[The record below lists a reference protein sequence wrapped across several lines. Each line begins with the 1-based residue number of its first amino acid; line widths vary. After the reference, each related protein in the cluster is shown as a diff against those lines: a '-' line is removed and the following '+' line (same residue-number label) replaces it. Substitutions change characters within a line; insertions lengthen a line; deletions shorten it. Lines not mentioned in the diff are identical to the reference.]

1 LATSEAAK
9 DARSS
14 AAFQFYFVVEGAAG
28 AGAVGDAGAAGR
40 VVDPV
45 VVPGA
50 VLSATRGPLQGA
62 HMNKSAKMK
71 KAAIAAIAVVL
82 MPLPR
87 RSISSRIVFSSTG
100 CPSEQTARGWIVP
113 FGSEARH
120 ARMLAAQMRTERPA
134 RKGALGRT
142 ASVRRAPE
150 AVIPVASDLGG
161 TKPEAVNSTLDNAN
175 GSCFPRARDFS
186 LPGP

>member
-1 LATSEAAK
+1 
-9 DARSS
+9 
-14 AAFQFYFVVEGAAG
+14 VEGAAG

-71 KAAIAAIAVVL
+71 KAAIAAIAAVL

-87 RSISSRIVFSSTG
+87 RSISSRIVFSSM
-100 CPSEQTARGWIVP
+100 VP
-113 FGSEARH
+113 
-120 ARMLAAQMRTERPA
+120 
-134 RKGALGRT
+134 KGASRL
-142 ASVRRAPE
+142 
-150 AVIPVASDLGG
+150 
-161 TKPEAVNSTLDNAN
+161 K
-175 GSCFPRARDFS
+175 RDRSF
-186 LPGP
+186 

>member
-1 LATSEAAK
+1 LPTTEAAK
-9 DARSS
+9 DESPRRL
-14 AAFQFYFVVEGAAG
+14 FPVYFAGEGAAG

-71 KAAIAAIAVVL
+71 KAAIAAIAAVL

-87 RSISSRIVFSSTG
+87 RSISSRIVFSSMV
-100 CPSEQTARGWIVP
+100 ARWSKP
-113 FGSEARH
+113 PHAGSFL
-120 ARMLAAQMRTERPA
+120 LAAACSGAQGGCAIMSEHLRKKRPQC
-134 RKGALGRT
+134 GGRRGRH
-142 ASVRRAPE
+142 S
-150 AVIPVASDLGG
+150 
-161 TKPEAVNSTLDNAN
+161 N
-175 GSCFPRARDFS
+175 GFRSWGDETGSRVFDAGQREWFLFS
-186 LPGP
+186 AFT